1 MHISRPDTP
10 ITQAIRI
17 VATAH
22 FFQRRCKITTYF
34 INYQTFSRLSEYF
47 FESLTQRPRER
58 KGIVGALSL
67 VTLKVFE
74 EKFGGMDYLQ

>member
-1 MHISRPDTP
+1 MESIHTSRLDTP

-34 INYQTFSRLSEYF
+34 INYQTFSRLSEKVFFDSVFYFVTAAKATGVF
-47 FESLTQRPRER
+47 FE
-58 KGIVGALSL
+58 KYFAV
-67 VTLKVFE
+67 
-74 EKFGGMDYLQ
+74 